1 MSEIV
6 VSGHMC
12 LDLLPDMGNVPL
24 QQLPS
29 PGRLFEVGGMAVST
43 GGSASNTGLAL
54 FQLGVDVQL
63 MASVGDDLTGQTII
77 SVIESYSPALTETIT
92 VKTGTIGSYTVVL
105 SPERTDRIFLHCPG
119 TNSDFGAAD
128 VRIDLLNDAK
138 IFHLGYPPL
147 LPRLVRN
154 DGEELYTIYRDV
166 KATGIVT
173 SLDMSLPDPAGA
185 SGGANWQRI
194 FERTL
199 PYVDI
204 FLPSL
209 EEACFTLRREDFERR
224 SGRVSQEI
232 DAAYLNSMADE
243 LLQMGAVIVGFKLGE
258 YGFYLKTSADTSQY
272 ARLSRLNPDVSA
284 WAGKRLYQPAFEVEV
299 VGTTGAG
306 DAAYGA
312 FLTAMLKGESPESAA
327 RWFCAVGACN
337 VEAPDATSG
346 VRSWEETGKRLAQ
359 GWQLSDKRIK
369 GFA

>member
-1 MSEIV
+1 VSEIV

-54 FQLGVDVQL
+54 HRLGVDVRL
-63 MASVGDDLTGQTII
+63 MASVGDDLIGQTII
-77 SVIESYSPALTETIT
+77 SVIQGYSPALTETIT
-92 VKTGTIGSYTVVL
+92 VKAGTIGSYTVVL

-128 VRIDLLNDAK
+128 VRIDLLHDAK

-147 LPRLVRN
+147 LPRLVRD

-185 SGGANWQRI
+185 TGGANWRRI
-194 FERTL
+194 LERTL
-199 PYVDI
+199 PHVDI

-209 EEACFTLRREDFERR
+209 EEALFALRREDFDRM
-224 SGRVSQEI
+224 EI
-232 DAAYLNSMADE
+232 DAAYLDGMADE
-243 LLQMGAVIVGFKLGE
+243 LLAMGAVIVGFKLGE
-258 YGFYLKTSADTSQY
+258 YGFYLKTSADDSQY
-272 ARLSRLNPDVSA
+272 ARLSRLSPDVDG

-306 DAAYGA
+306 DAAYAA
-312 FLTAMLKGESPESAA
+312 FLTAMLKGEPPEKAA

-346 VRSWEETGKRLAQ
+346 VRSWEETGQRLER
-359 GWQLSDKRIK
+359 GWQLSEKRMR
-369 GFA
+369 GF